1 MRKPTFIRV
10 RKVQTPTRGPNV
22 IVLVWSLSLS
32 LSLEE
37 CGNQTQVLPPLL
49 PAPPHR
55 EKLSHPPHSIHRGQ
69 VTSSLHLSF
78 LIRWS
83 KHGDLPWE
91 NPGICRCSTE
101 GRRHGLSLRDW
112 RGLCLPCHFKRHLS
126 PSLILTMCWQAEMS
140 TLRGWCPP
148 HPPSLS
154 GCCVMWR
161 ERTRGHYSLLH
172 TQKGCGKQP

>member
-1 MRKPTFIRV
+1 MWKPDPGS
-10 RKVQTPTRGPNV
+10 TPT
-22 IVLVWSLSLS
+22 
-32 LSLEE
+32 
-37 CGNQTQVLPPLL
+37 PPC
-49 PAPPHR
+49 PTTPR
-55 EKLSHPPHSIHRGQ
+55 EALASPSQYTWGQ

-101 GRRHGLSLRDW
+101 GRRHGLSLGDR

-126 PSLILTMCWQAEMS
+126 PSSIRTMCWQAEMS

-148 HPPSLS
+148 HPPSL
-154 GCCVMWR
+154 GDCCVMWR

-172 TQKGCGKQP
+172 TQKGRGKQP